1 MRSNLPVTQHELFL
15 QPRRPIV
22 TKTDPGGLITYA
34 NRAFI
39 DISGFTEEELIGQ
52 PHNIVRHPDMPP
64 EAFEDMWRTIQ
75 AGHPWR
81 GIVKNRSKCG
91 DFYWVEAYVT
101 PLTENGQTVGFMSV
115 RTPPTQQQKI
125 DAEKCCAE
133 VKAKRARF
141 PSTSLKQ
148 NWGLNRYLCVG
159 LLPPFVALIA
169 QLLVPDEITRDIL
182 NLGSILWL
190 GISAWLLHRSITVP
204 LNRTRAGLVRL
215 TEANFSH
222 TFAKSGCREIQQ
234 MQASLET
241 MRINLRAVISDV
253 VAGAGTVNAA
263 ATSTYNQ
270 SDALQKRG
278 EQTLEGVSRI
288 AAALEQLAVSTS
300 EISSST
306 DAGAV
311 HASHASQLAENGEDN
326 MKVTEESARTASRE
340 FNSTRDSI
348 SLLKQ
353 SVTEIGSITSLIRD
367 LADQT
372 NLLAL
377 NAAIEA
383 ARAGEQG
390 RGFAV
395 VADEVRKLAERTTGN
410 TRDIEQSIGVLTSQ
424 TGQVTSNIEAALR
437 QVVEIEQAIQTVSNS
452 LTEIR
457 DANQGV
463 ASASGSVNDMLKQQ
477 SASAAEVAQN
487 MELMSS
493 MTEQNSQSIATVNQV
508 AGELRTTAH
517 DLQQLV
523 KRFEAHL

>member
-1 MRSNLPVTQHELFL
+1 MRNNQPVTQHELFL

-22 TKTDPGGLITYA
+22 TKTDLQGLITYA

-39 DISGFTEEELIGQ
+39 DISGFTEQELLGQ
-52 PHNIVRHPDMPP
+52 PHNIVRHPDMPS
-64 EAFEDMWRTIQ
+64 EAFEDLWRTVQ

-101 PLTENGQTVGFMSV
+101 PLKENGQIVGFMSV
-115 RTPPTQQQKI
+115 RTAPGQQQKI
-125 DAEKCCAE
+125 EAEKCHAE
-133 VKAKRARF
+133 VQAKRARF

-148 NWGLNRYLCVG
+148 TWGLNKYLAVG
-159 LLPPFVALIA
+159 LLPPFVALVA
-169 QLLVPDEITRDIL
+169 QLLVPDEFMRDAL

-190 GISAWLLHRSITVP
+190 MVSAYLLHRSITVP
-204 LNRTRAGLVRL
+204 LKQTRAGLDRL
-215 TEANFSH
+215 TEANFSQA
-222 TFAKSGCREIQQ
+222 FSQSGCHELRQ
-234 MQASLET
+234 MQVSLES
-241 MRINLRAVISDV
+241 MRINLRALISDV

-263 ATSTYNQ
+263 ATSTYSQ

-278 EQTLEGVSRI
+278 EQALEGVSRI

-306 DAGAV
+306 DTGAA
-311 HASHASQLAENGEDN
+311 HASHASQLAENGESN
-326 MKVTEESARTASRE
+326 MKVTEEAAQTASRE

-437 QVVEIEQAIQTVSNS
+437 QVVEIEQAIQTVSSS

-487 MELMSS
+487 MELMSA

-523 KRFEAHL
+523 KRFETHL

>member
-52 PHNIVRHPDMPP
+52 PHNIVRHPAMPP

-75 AGHPWR
+75 AGHSWR

-91 DFYWVEAYVT
+91 GFYWVEAYVT

-222 TFAKSGCREIQQ
+222 SFAKSGCREIQQ

-306 DAGAV
+306 GAGAA

-326 MKVTEESARTASRE
+326 MKVTEEAARTASRE

-395 VADEVRKLAERTTGN
+395 VADEVRKLAERTAQATLEISHRVDSIRQETGN
-410 TRDIEQSIGVLTSQ
+410 VVSDMKRTVEAVDAGVVLTQ
-424 TGQVTSNIEAALR
+424 TAAGEISAVRESMDEVVSKMNDIALSTTEQHKASTLIAQSTEAINNQVIGNDDALHS
-437 QVVEIEQAIQTVSNS
+437 VSGA
-452 LTEIR
+452 LTELSGTAER
-457 DANQGV
+457 MQGV
-463 ASASGSVNDMLKQQ
+463 FG
-477 SASAAEVAQN
+477 
-487 MELMSS
+487 
-493 MTEQNSQSIATVNQV
+493 
-508 AGELRTTAH
+508 
-517 DLQQLV
+517 
-523 KRFEAHL
+523 RFKL